1 MTDFPV
7 KDNVKGT
14 PYENMKLSDDDKKK
28 IERRARVNKIK
39 PRRIDVDESVSP
51 TRQLAKK
58 LVEMVRHG
66 DKD

>member
-1 MTDFPV
+1 VTDFPV
-7 KDNVKGT
+7 RDNVKGT
-14 PYENMKLSDDDKKK
+14 PYEKMKLKPGDKET

-51 TRQLAKK
+51 MRQLARK

>member
-1 MTDFPV
+1 VTDFPV
-7 KDNVKGT
+7 RDNVKGT
-14 PYENMKLSDDDKKK
+14 PYENMKLTDDDKKK

-51 TRQLAKK
+51 TRQLARK

>member
-1 MTDFPV
+1 VTDFPV

-51 TRQLAKK
+51 TRQLVKK

>member
-1 MTDFPV
+1 VTDFPV
-7 KDNVKGT
+7 RDNVKGT

-51 TRQLAKK
+51 ARQLVKK

>member
-7 KDNVKGT
+7 RDNVKGT
-14 PYENMKLSDDDKKK
+14 PYENMKLTDDDKKK

-51 TRQLAKK
+51 TRQLARK